1 MKISE
6 IIATGETPKFKK
18 KSNEEQ
24 YKLNKKVMVKLDE
37 VEQSVDSANVD
48 KVKEKMLLVSK
59 KSFAFM

>member
-6 IIATGETPKFKK
+6 TIATGETPKFKQ
-18 KSNEEQ
+18 KSHEEQ